1 MLGTFIPEEYGC
13 PGMSYTTFG
22 IVCQE
27 VERVDSALRSFV
39 AVTSGLVMYPSGST
53 GVRNKSKNTCPNL
66 PAEKS

>member
-1 MLGTFIPEEYGC
+1 
-13 PGMSYTTFG
+13 MSYTTFG

-39 AVTSGLVMYPSGST
+39 AVTSGLVMYPIWQYGSEEQ
-53 GVRNKSKNTCPNL
+53 KHKYLPNL